1 MSTSQP
7 ISVRADAPAVLE
19 LPPAH
24 LELSWRPLRV
34 TDATAVHALLEAIES
49 HDQTHTRHS
58 YAEVLELL
66 TSPGM
71 DPEHDG
77 LAGVD
82 EHGTMRAYAL
92 VEIDDDS
99 RVLRAMLRGGVHPG
113 WRGRGIG
120 RAILAWKE
128 GRGRQR
134 LAASGTSLPA
144 RLAVMVEEHARDH
157 RRLYAAAGFSPIR
170 WYTAMRRDLR
180 APLPERDVPDDV
192 RLTPWTADLD
202 EQVRVA
208 HNEAFADHW
217 GCAPQSITSWA
228 QHESAF
234 APQWSWVAVSTTGPG
249 TQVVGYLMSARFEQ
263 DWAAL
268 GYTCGFTDAVGVR
281 GPWRGRGVASA
292 LLVAAMTSYRD
303 AGLEY
308 ACLRVDTAN
317 PSGAG
322 DLYAALGYEPTH
334 GYVMYS
340 VEI

>member
-1 MSTSQP
+1 VSTSQP
-7 ISVRADAPAVLE
+7 IAVRADAPAVLE

-24 LELSWRPLRV
+24 LELVWRPLRA
-34 TDATAVHALLEAIES
+34 TDATAMHALMDAIET

-58 YAEVLELL
+58 YSEVLELL
-66 TSPGM
+66 TGPGM

-77 LAGVD
+77 LVGVD
-82 EHGTMRAYAL
+82 EDGTMRAYAL

-99 RVLRAMLRGGVHPG
+99 RVLRAVLRGGVHPG

-128 GRGRQR
+128 GRARQR
-134 LAASGTSLPA
+134 LAASGTPLPA
-144 RLAVMVEEHARDH
+144 RLAVMVEEQARDH

-170 WYTAMRRDLR
+170 WYSAMRRDLR
-180 APLPERDVPDDV
+180 GPLPERQMPDGV
-192 RLTPWTADLD
+192 RLTGWSPDLD

-228 QHESAF
+228 QREASFVPH
-234 APQWSWVAVSTTGPG
+234 WSWVAVDSSGPG
-249 TQVVGYLMSARFEQ
+249 PEVVGYLMSARYEQ
-263 DWAAL
+263 DWPAL

-292 LLVAAMTSYRD
+292 LLVAAMSSYRD

-308 ACLRVDTAN
+308 ASLRVDTAN

-322 DLYAALGYEPTH
+322 NLYSALGYTQTH